1 MRIRFN
7 TGRPK
12 RSEPS
17 REFAPH
23 QRLDH
28 RHARRVGV
36 EAGQIG
42 EIPAPR
48 FDELPLAANRELF
61 ERFEAVGG
69 EARRED
75 RDALA
80 GLAQGFEPGIGRGF
94 EPFGAAET
102 RLEGDRSEE
111 NTSELQSIMR
121 LWYAVFWW

>member
-75 RDALA
+75 RDDLA
-80 GLAQGFEPGIGRGF
+80 GLAQGFAPGIGCGF
-94 EPFGAAET
+94 E
-102 RLEGDRSEE
+102 RSEE
-111 NTSELQSIMR
+111 DTSELPSRMSSS
-121 LWYAVFWW
+121 YAVLCLKKQRQNTQY

>member
-1 MRIRFN
+1 MPSEVEAAGVAVLASLERAPRLRSGMRIRFN

-61 ERFEAVGG
+61 E
-69 EARRED
+69 D
-75 RDALA
+75 RKS
-80 GLAQGFEPGIGRGF
+80 P
-94 EPFGAAET
+94 
-102 RLEGDRSEE
+102 RLNS
-111 NTSELQSIMR
+111 SH
-121 LWYAVFWW
+121 